1 MHPRPSSVLGAALAL
16 ILAGGLEA
24 RAQGVSLSRAG
35 SGARA
40 AGMGDAF
47 VAVSD
52 DGTAASWNPA
62 GLAQLRQPELSFVYG
77 VSQRGLRLTGLRSS
91 DERLAFAIRNPMDFT
106 GSSVDFASA
115 ALPFSLVR
123 RPTTVQFSWRRLYQ
137 LSNVFGGDID
147 GFLTSQP
154 TVPVSSTFLED
165 RLTGAIDVLSVAGA
179 VKLTSRAA
187 LGASLDF
194 WRGDWKSRT
203 SLFVDDPAPPAP
215 TTFVDG
221 QSAARLRGHNVSVG
235 LLLTYPA
242 WNAGL
247 VYHAPFWSSYR
258 AHSALHSTEGPPMTF
273 ALPAGRFRLP
283 RSIAAGLAWRPAP
296 RWTAAAALTHDQWTD
311 ALVDHV
317 PEAPGPVNFFDEMP
331 TALSS
336 TRDTVSLNVGAEHLF
351 VYEGAVV
358 PLRLGLGWEPQGAM
372 DPVTRDPVDYL
383 LVSWGSGYNNN
394 RFKLDAAVQ
403 YRRATSRTRLNV
415 GLADVAEGFLAR
427 DAVGLGVSH
436 EWRIKV
442 SAIYRVQDTE
452 KLRGILR
459 KIFG

>member
-1 MHPRPSSVLGAALAL
+1 MPPRPSSVLGAALAL
-16 ILAGGLEA
+16 ILGGGLEA

-77 VSQRGLRLTGLRSS
+77 VSQRGLGLTGLRSS

-115 ALPFSLVR
+115 ALPFSFAS
-123 RPTTVQFSWRRLYQ
+123 RPATIQFSWRRLYR

-147 GFLTSQP
+147 SFLTSQP
-154 TVPVSSTFLED
+154 TVPVGSTFLED
-165 RLTGAIDVLSVAGA
+165 RLTGAIDVLTVAAA

-187 LGASLDF
+187 VGAGVDL
-194 WRGDWKSRT
+194 WRGDWRSRT
-203 SLFVDDPAPPAP
+203 ALFDDPGPTAA
-215 TTFVDG
+215 TTFVDA
-221 QSAARLRGHNVSVG
+221 QSTARLRGHNVNVG

-242 WNAGL
+242 WNVGL

-258 AHSALHSTEGPPMTF
+258 AFSHLHSTAAPPLTF

-283 RSIAAGLAWRPAP
+283 RSIAAGVAWRPAP
-296 RWTAAAALTHDQWTD
+296 RWTAAAALTLDQWTD
-311 ALVDHV
+311 ALVDHI
-317 PEAPGPVNFFDEMP
+317 PGAPGPVNFFDEMP
-331 TALSS
+331 RALSS

-351 VYEGAVV
+351 VHDGAIV

-372 DPVTRDPVDYL
+372 DAVTRDPVDYL

-403 YRRATSRTRLNV
+403 YRRATARTRLNI
-415 GLADVAEGFLAR
+415 GLADATEGFLAR

-452 KLRGILR
+452 KLQRILR

>member
-62 GLAQLRQPELSFVYG
+62 GLAQLRQPEFSLVYG
-77 VSQRGLRLTGLRSS
+77 VTQRGLSLSGLRSP
-91 DERLAFAIRNPMDFT
+91 DESMAFALRNPLDFT

-123 RPTTVQFSWRRLYQ
+123 RPATVQFSWRRLYQ

-147 GFLTSQP
+147 RFLTNQP
-154 TVPVSSTFLED
+154 TVPVGSTFLED

-179 VKLTSRAA
+179 VKLTSRTA
-187 LGASLDF
+187 LGAGLDF
-194 WRGDWKSRT
+194 WRGDWRSRT
-203 SLFVDDPAPPAP
+203 SLFEDSGPPAA

-221 QSAARLRGHNVSVG
+221 QSSARMRGHNVSVG

-258 AHSALHSTEGPPMTF
+258 AHSALHSTAGPPTTF

-317 PEAPGPVNFFDEMP
+317 PGEPGPVNFFDETP
-331 TALSS
+331 PALSS

-403 YRRATSRTRLNV
+403 YRRATARTRLNI
-415 GLADVAEGFLAR
+415 GLTEMAEGFLAR
-427 DAVGLGVSH
+427 DAIGRGVSH

>member
-1 MHPRPSSVLGAALAL
+1 VLAAALAL
-16 ILAGGLEA
+16 TLAGGLEA

-62 GLAQLRQPELSFVYG
+62 GLAQLRQPEFSFVYG
-77 VSQRGLRLTGLRSS
+77 ISERGLRLTGLRSP
-91 DERLAFAIRNPMDFT
+91 DQTVVYAIRNPMRFT

-123 RPTTVQFSWRRLYQ
+123 RPATMQFSWRRLYQ

-147 GFLTSQP
+147 RYAASAP
-154 TVPVSSTFLED
+154 MVPVGSTFLED

-179 VKLTSRAA
+179 VKLTSRTA
-187 LGASLDF
+187 LGAGLDF
-194 WRGDWKSRT
+194 WRGDWRART
-203 SLFVDDPAPPAP
+203 SLFDQSSPDAA
-215 TTFVDG
+215 TTFVDS
-221 QSAARLRGHNVSVG
+221 QSTARLRGHNLSVG
-235 LLLTYPA
+235 LLFTYPA

-258 AHSALHSTEGPPMTF
+258 VHSVLHSTAATPLTAE
-273 ALPAGRFRLP
+273 LPAGRFRLP
-283 RSIAAGLAWRPAP
+283 RSIAGGAAWRPAP

-311 ALVDHV
+311 AVVDHIPGV
-317 PEAPGPVNFFDEMP
+317 PGRVNFFDELP
-331 TALSS
+331 PALSS
-336 TRDTVSLNVGAEHLF
+336 TRDTVSLNVGAEHLL
-351 VYEGAVV
+351 VHAGAVV
-358 PLRLGLGWEPQGAM
+358 PLRVGLGWEPQGAM
-372 DPVTRDPVDYL
+372 DSETRDPVDYV
-383 LVSWGSGYNNN
+383 LVSCGSGYNNN

-403 YRRATSRTRLNV
+403 YRRATARTRLNL
-415 GLADVAEGFLAR
+415 GLAETTEGFAAR
-427 DAVGLGVSH
+427 DSAGLGVSH

-442 SAIYRVQDTE
+442 SAIYRIQDTE
-452 KLRGILR
+452 KLREILR

>member
-1 MHPRPSSVLGAALAL
+1 MRHKPSSVLAAALGL
-16 ILAGGLEA
+16 VLAGRPEA
-24 RAQGVSLSRAG
+24 IAQGVSLSRAG

-77 VSQRGLRLTGLRSS
+77 ISERGLSVSGYRSP
-91 DERLAFAIRNPMDFT
+91 DGRLAYAMRNPMQFT
-106 GSSVDFASA
+106 GSNVDFASA
-115 ALPFSLVR
+115 ALPFSLAR
-123 RPTTVQFSWRRLYQ
+123 RPTTIQFSWRRLYQ

-147 GFLTSQP
+147 RYLVAEP
-154 TVPVSSTFLED
+154 TVPVGSTFLED
-165 RLTGAIDVLSVAGA
+165 RLTGAIDVLTVAAA

-187 LGASLDF
+187 LGAGFDF
-194 WRGDWKSRT
+194 WRGDWRART
-203 SLFVDDPAPPAP
+203 SVFDEASLSAPTPFVDS
-215 TTFVDG
+215 
-221 QSAARLRGHNVSVG
+221 QSTARLRGHNVNVG

-242 WNAGL
+242 WNVGL

-258 AHSALHSTEGPPMTF
+258 VFSHLHSTAAPPMTF
-273 ALPAGRFRLP
+273 GLPAGRFRLP
-283 RSIAAGLAWRPAP
+283 RSIAAGVAWRPAP
-296 RWTAAAALTHDQWTD
+296 RWTASAAVTHDQWTD
-311 ALVDHV
+311 AVVNHI
-317 PEAPGPVNFFDEMP
+317 PGAPGPVNFFDEMP
-331 TALSS
+331 RALSS

-351 VYEGAVV
+351 VHEGTIV

-372 DPVTRDPVDYL
+372 DTVTRDPVDYF

-403 YRRATSRTRLNV
+403 YRRASFRSRINI
-415 GLADVAEGFLAR
+415 GLAETTEGFLAR

-452 KLRGILR
+452 KLQRILR